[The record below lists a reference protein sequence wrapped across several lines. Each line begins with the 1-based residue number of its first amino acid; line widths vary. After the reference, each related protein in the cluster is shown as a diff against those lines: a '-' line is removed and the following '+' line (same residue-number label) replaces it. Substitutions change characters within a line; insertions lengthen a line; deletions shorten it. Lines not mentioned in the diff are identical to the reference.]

1 MAESS
6 NGNGA
11 PLPTLELRNRFLLL
25 LKSYAWL
32 MTEQPRWIWGGP
44 QPEPVVRCRELGH
57 IIDAVEG
64 LKAHCEEIQNQADI
78 LQTLSLEDAK
88 RNAA

>member
-1 MAESS
+1 MPE
-6 NGNGA
+6 

-44 QPEPVVRCRELGH
+44 QPEAHVRERELAH
-57 IIDAVEG
+57 VIDAVKG
-64 LKAHCEEIQNQADI
+64 LAAHCEEIENHAD
-78 LQTLSLEDAK
+78 LLWTLSHEDAK

>member
-1 MAESS
+1 MDSTKTGS
-6 NGNGA
+6 
-11 PLPTLELRNRFLLL
+11 LPTLELRNRILLL

-44 QPEPVVRCRELGH
+44 QPDAHVRQRELAQMH
-57 IIDAVEG
+57 DAVQG
-64 LKAHCEEIQNQADI
+64 LKAHCEEIENHCNLLWD
-78 LQTLSLEDAK
+78 LSLEDAK